1 MRVLLYRGD
10 GVIEPWVRDFAAAL
24 PQAEVVAWR
33 EGMPAGRCDYAA
45 LWAPTPELLEELG
58 QAAGLKAIFLMGAGV
73 DALLKLGDTLPDVPL
88 VRLGDAGMGIQMAE
102 YVAYAVLRYFRHFDE
117 YEMQAQQGIWS
128 QLPPHDKKDFT
139 IGVMGMGKLGMRV
152 IETMLHFGFPVR
164 GWSRTPH
171 DVPGVQCFAGME
183 NLDEFLRGTR
193 VLVSLLP
200 LTSETF
206 NLLDRRRLAT
216 LPEGAYLINVA
227 RGALVA
233 EPDLMALIRAGHIA
247 GATLD
252 VFRNEPLP
260 APHPFWDEPRITIT
274 PHISALTVRDEAVR
288 QIVDKIAAFEQGLPV
303 DDVVD
308 RNRGY

>member
-1 MRVLLYRGD
+1 MMKVLLYRGD

-33 EGMPAGRCDYAA
+33 EDAPVGHCDYAV
-45 LWAPTPELLEELG
+45 LWAPPPALLG
-58 QAAGLKAIFLMGAGV
+58 QLAQVRAIFLMGAGV
-73 DALLKLGDTLPDVPL
+73 DALLKLGDVLPDVPI

-128 QLPPHDKKDFT
+128 QLQPHDKRDFT

-152 IETMLHFGFPVR
+152 IETMQHFGFPVR
-164 GWSRTPH
+164 GWSRTPR

-183 NLDEFLRGTR
+183 DLDEFLRGTR
-193 VLVSLLP
+193 VLVTLLP

-206 NLLDRRRLAT
+206 NLLDRRRLTT

-274 PHISALTVRDEAVR
+274 PHISALTVREEAVR
-288 QIVDKIAAFEQGLPV
+288 QIVDKITAFEQGLPV